1 MADVMEKQSS
11 EKRSSD
17 AAQTSGG
24 GGRAAI
30 KWIVALVILAG
41 IAVAGY
47 QVWLRLSLVES
58 TDDAQIDGSI
68 VPVSSRIYGN
78 VISVQA
84 QDERPVKAGDI
95 LVELDKRDLEVA
107 LAKAQADL
115 ADAEATL
122 DGARSD
128 VPAVTVSSTS
138 TLSGARSTRDNAN
151 VAVSFAEQ
159 QLGAAQSRLAVAQ
172 ANVRVAQANRDK
184 AAQDVERYRGL
195 VAKDEIA
202 HQTFDQAVSA
212 EKAAAATV
220 DAQQASVAEAAQNVS
235 AAEKAVEQAR
245 ARVREA
251 DAQVEGAAVGP
262 SQVKSSE
269 ARAQG
274 ALARVAQKRAEV
286 EQAKLNL
293 TYTTITAPV
302 NGIIGRKA
310 VDVGQNIAPGQQL
323 MSIVAM
329 DDVWVSANFKETQL
343 KDMHIG
349 QKVTFDL
356 DANGRSYTG
365 KVERIAGASGAKFSL
380 LPPENATG
388 NYVRV
393 VQRIP
398 VRISID
404 PGQNDDHALRPG
416 MSVTPKV
423 QIH

>member
-1 MADVMEKQSS
+1 MAEVMEKNSS
-11 EKRSSD
+11 EKLSSD
-17 AAQTSGG
+17 AAQTTSG

-58 TDDAQIDGSI
+58 TDDAQIDGTI

-78 VISVQA
+78 VVSVQA

-95 LVELDKRDLEVA
+95 LVELDKKDLEVA

-128 VPAVTVSSTS
+128 VPTVTVSSAS
-138 TLSGARSTRDNAN
+138 TLSGARSTRDDAN
-151 VAVSFAEQ
+151 VSVSFAEQ

-235 AAEKAVEQAR
+235 AAEKAVDQAH
-245 ARVREA
+245 AKVREA
-251 DAQVEGAAVGP
+251 DAVVEGAAVGP

-286 EQAKLNL
+286 DQAKLNL

-302 NGIIGRKA
+302 NGIVGRKA
-310 VDVGQNIAPGQQL
+310 VDAGQNIAPGQQL
-323 MSIVAM
+323 MSIVAL

-343 KDMHIG
+343 KDMSIG

>member
-1 MADVMEKQSS
+1 
-11 EKRSSD
+11 
-17 AAQTSGG
+17 
-24 GGRAAI
+24 
-30 KWIVALVILAG
+30 
-41 IAVAGY
+41 
-47 QVWLRLSLVES
+47 
-58 TDDAQIDGSI
+58 
-68 VPVSSRIYGN
+68 
-78 VISVQA
+78 VQ
-84 QDERPVKAGDI
+84 
-95 LVELDKRDLEVA
+95 LDKRDLEVA

-122 DGARSD
+122 EGARSD
-128 VPAVTVSSTS
+128 VPTVTVSSTS
-138 TLSGARSTRDNAN
+138 TLSGARSTLDNAN

-159 QLGAAQSRLAVAQ
+159 QLGAAQSRMAVAQ

-184 AAQDVERYRGL
+184 AAADVERYRGL

-245 ARVREA
+245 ARVHEA

-286 EQAKLNL
+286 DQAKLNL

-310 VDVGQNIAPGQQL
+310 VDAGQNIAPGQQL
-323 MSIVAM
+323 MSIVAL

-343 KDMHIG
+343 KDMRIG

-356 DANGRSYTG
+356 DANGRGYTG